1 MIQTKLHHA
10 KVVTALAE
18 YYSKSVSPNL
28 LEMYVDDLMALSP
41 EELQHAAK
49 LYRCDGSNKF
59 FPIPAVLIE
68 LVRPRQSAQDAARD
82 AATLI
87 LDCLARDGYTNPDRA
102 KLRMGDLAWKVV
114 ERMGGWTRLCQE
126 VTNQNLTTYAAQI
139 RELAAVVSR
148 KAEMGLSDTP
158 PPLPENKVV
167 AFKAM
172 TTVMEKATLKEIPRG
187 DSE

>member
-1 MIQTKLHHA
+1 MNKEAHHA
-10 KVVTALAE
+10 MVVTALAE
-18 YYSKSVSPNL
+18 YYNRTISATVL
-28 LEMYVDDLMALSP
+28 GMYVEDLMVLSP

-68 LVRPRQSAQDAARD
+68 LARPRQSAQDAARD

-102 KLRMGDLAWKVV
+102 KARMGDLAWKVV

-126 VTNQNLTTYAAQI
+126 VSNQNLTMYAAQV
-139 RELAAVVSR
+139 RELAAVVAR
-148 KAEMGLSDTP
+148 KAERGEIDTP
-158 PPLPENKVV
+158 PSLPENKTV
-167 AFKAM
+167 AIKAM
-172 TTVMEKATLKEIPRG
+172 NAVMEKATLKQIPRG